1 MECCLLC
8 ELSPLG
14 HCVADCLVAILGVGS
29 QILWDACRCHSE
41 YLVPLPPGQIRPLT
55 IHFLCYACKT
65 FWMSYSGLVEGF
77 LDGLEGEKRWDWS
90 QVSAPSPITIPGYTD
105 LSAYFLGL

>member
-1 MECCLLC
+1 MFPP
-8 ELSPLG
+8 PLFMPSKLFQ
-14 HCVADCLVAILGVGS
+14 VS

-55 IHFLCYACKT
+55 IHFLCYACKA
-65 FWMSYSGLVEGF
+65 FWMSHSGLVEGF

-90 QVSAPSPITIPGYTD
+90 QLSAPSPTTIPGYTD
-105 LSAYFLGL
+105 LSACFLGL

>member
-1 MECCLLC
+1 MF
-8 ELSPLG
+8 SPPLFMPSKLFQ
-14 HCVADCLVAILGVGS
+14 VS

-65 FWMSYSGLVEGF
+65 FWMSHSGLFEGF
-77 LDGLEGEKRWDWS
+77 PDGLEGEKRWDWS
-90 QVSAPSPITIPGYTD
+90 QLSAPSPTTIPGYAD
-105 LSAYFLGL
+105 LSACFLGL